1 MTYYLYKVKFS
12 CQTLTFCDGKVG
24 PGSRWVRTGL
34 ARWIRIRI
42 KVGKKLDPDPNSFCN
57 TDIYGLR
64 IYFRLSQESTFD
76 FLIQKRGGK
85 FRQSGL

>member
-1 MTYYLYKVKFS
+1 MTYYLCKVKFS
-12 CQTLTFCDGKVG
+12 CKTLTFCDGKVG

-42 KVGKKLDPDPNSFCN
+42 KVKSWIRIRIHFATL
-57 TDIYGLR
+57 IYTVSGS
-64 IYFRLSQESTFD
+64 ISGYGYESTFD
-76 FLIQKRGGK
+76 FLTQKRGEK